1 MLAAA
6 NVNRTDA
13 RALNAAAFPY
23 AHRGFYGA
31 RHAACAH
38 RRSTEQGVAGGPHAA
53 LQRNG
58 RLTTFAR
65 AII

>member
-13 RALNAAAFPY
+13 RALNAAEFPY
-23 AHRGFYGA
+23 AHRGFYGEG
-31 RHAACAH
+31 HAACAH

-58 RLTTFAR
+58 RLSTFTR

>member
-6 NVNRTDA
+6 NVNRTEA
-13 RALNAAAFPY
+13 RALNAAEFPY
-23 AHRGFYGA
+23 ARRGFYCM
-31 RHAACAH
+31 RQAACVH
-38 RRSTEQGVAGGPHAA
+38 RAATEQGAAAGPHAA

-58 RLTTFAR
+58 RLSTFAR